1 LRTSYQE
8 CSRWE
13 EISGAVKTI
22 ACLADAAEAP
32 TEVRL
37 LNKSE
42 PLVVGLGCKGD
53 RNALA
58 NVISQLSI
66 DPGGQTPICKQLLD
80 IIEQLRDMESEL
92 RATNKIA
99 VLIIMTD
106 CESTDG
112 NIIDVLRL
120 LEGLPLQIIIRMCTD
135 ENNIIEYWQNINA
148 QLDLDI
154 DVLGQV
160 KTEALVVAENNNW
173 LNYAEPLHRLRE
185 FGVVVPAI
193 NNLDLRQLSKVE
205 IKILSQ
211 IL

>member
-1 LRTSYQE
+1 
-8 CSRWE
+8 
-13 EISGAVKTI
+13 
-22 ACLADAAEAP
+22 
-32 TEVRL
+32 
-37 LNKSE
+37 
-42 PLVVGLGCKGD
+42 
-53 RNALA
+53 
-58 NVISQLSI
+58 
-66 DPGGQTPICKQLLD
+66 
-80 IIEQLRDMESEL
+80 
-92 RATNKIA
+92 
-99 VLIIMTD
+99 MTD

-112 NIIDVLRL
+112 NIIDVLKL

-135 ENNIIEYWQNINA
+135 ENHIIEYWQNINA

-160 KTEALVVAENNNW
+160 KTEALAVAENNNW

>member
-1 LRTSYQE
+1 MRNSYQE

-32 TEVRL
+32 TEIRL
-37 LNKSE
+37 LNKAE
-42 PLVVGLGCKGD
+42 PVVVGLGNKGD
-53 RNALA
+53 RNALS

-66 DPGGQTPICKQLLD
+66 DPGGQTPICRQLSD
-80 IIEQLRDMESEL
+80 IIEQLRDMEDEL

-112 NIIDVLRL
+112 NIIDVLKR
-120 LEGLPLQIIIRMCTD
+120 LEGLPLQIIIRICSD
-135 ENNIIEYWQNINA
+135 ESHITEYWQNINA

-160 KTEALVVAENNNW
+160 KTEALVVIENNNW
-173 LNYAEPLHRLRE
+173 LTYGEALHRLRE

-193 NNLDLRQLSKVE
+193 NNLDLRQLSKQE
-205 IKILSQ
+205 IRTLSQ